1 MGGVGS
7 ELFFDQ
13 VDYQL
18 SDFATEDKE
27 EIFKYTTFNR
37 KGTHIS
43 NYAVWRF
50 MENGKDVDSVQR
62 QIIRRTQSIKMT
74 DDGIR
79 RHFVQCVF
87 RSCDEQT
94 ISLKHPN
101 LFHALAKCCKAPFV
115 RDDIELLTSQEWA
128 VIEKDVRS
136 ENGKRRNEG
145 AVRSVANQMELER
158 GKKVTL
164 KEAATELGRKA
175 GKANLGKPKSGST
188 EFFVMEEVNLVDK
201 MPLSEKGSRFANT
214 KRKAAAQL
222 VFEGIACSFKSCNC
236 YMNSWTKEAN
246 DTESKTIFIKGKK
259 TRRKNCG
266 SLPSLLKSLK
276 TLP

>member
-1 MGGVGS
+1 
-7 ELFFDQ
+7 

-50 MENGKDVDSVQR
+50 MENGKEVDSVQR

-79 RHFVQCVF
+79 RHFVQCVS
-87 RSCDEQT
+87 RSCEERML
-94 ISLKHPN
+94 SLKTPN

-115 RDDIELLTSQEWA
+115 RDGIKLLTSQEWA

-201 MPLSEKGSRFANT
+201 TPLSEKGSRFANT

>member
-79 RHFVQCVF
+79 RHFVQCVS
-87 RSCDEQT
+87 RSCEERM
-94 ISLKHPN
+94 ISLKTPN

-115 RDDIELLTSQEWA
+115 RDDIKLLTSQEWA

-145 AVRSVANQMELER
+145 TVCSVANQMELER

-188 EFFVMEEVNLVDK
+188 EFFVTEEVNPVDK
-201 MPLSEKGSRFANT
+201 TPLSEKGSRFANT
-214 KRKAAAQL
+214 KRKATAQL

-246 DTESKTIFIKGKK
+246 DTESKTIFIQGKK
-259 TRRKNCG
+259 TQRKNCG